1 MVKGSPHDWL
11 DSGKCPRTQV
21 ISSLQW
27 DGGVSLVSYGWI
39 FFLSPLL
46 VIAPGYPT
54 PLKHRSYKKRKENDS
69 LEQPLSFKAKEVNLN
84 PKPRSPVIREWPSQL
99 VTGII
104 VSGQTTVLSPRGAL
118 YEGLARFGLKKR
130 SQAE

>member
-1 MVKGSPHDWL
+1 MAKGSHHDWL
-11 DSGKCPRTQV
+11 DSGECPRMQV

-39 FFLSPLL
+39 FLSLLL
-46 VIAPGYPT
+46 VIALGYPT

-69 LEQPLSFKAKEVNLN
+69 LAQPLSFKAKKVNLN
-84 PKPRSPVIREWPSQL
+84 PKPRSPVIREWPGQL

-118 YEGLARFGLKKR
+118 YEGMARFGLKKR
-130 SQAE
+130 PQAE